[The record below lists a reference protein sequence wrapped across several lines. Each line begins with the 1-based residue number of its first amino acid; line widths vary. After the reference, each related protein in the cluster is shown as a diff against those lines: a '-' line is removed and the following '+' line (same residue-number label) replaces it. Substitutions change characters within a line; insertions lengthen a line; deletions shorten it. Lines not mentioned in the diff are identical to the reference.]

1 MRIRYTVTPGA
12 AALRSPG
19 TVPAMPSTP
28 MATSRSYA
36 VCCVK
41 EMTLDAV
48 RLGSPMALLADG
60 IRAVNLSPGDGDRTV
75 ADMVTAGVVV
85 E

>member
-1 MRIRYTVTPGA
+1 MRIRHTATPGA

-28 MATSRSYA
+28 MIMSRSYA

-48 RLGSPMALLADG
+48 RLGFPTTLLTDG
-60 IRAVNLSPGDGDRTV
+60 IPAVNLSPGDGDHAV
-75 ADMVTAGVVV
+75 ADMVAAGVVV